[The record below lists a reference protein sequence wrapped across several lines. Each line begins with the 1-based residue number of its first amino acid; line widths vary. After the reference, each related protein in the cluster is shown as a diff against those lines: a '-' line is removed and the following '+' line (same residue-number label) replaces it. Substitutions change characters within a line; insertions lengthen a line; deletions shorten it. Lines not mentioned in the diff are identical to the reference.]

1 MLSNN
6 FAEAMIHYH
15 NALQINPHLQ
25 SAKDGLDILEKQLN
39 RLKADSDEDEVLSA
53 SGSELED
60 SFDSFL

>member
-1 MLSNN
+1 
-6 FAEAMIHYH
+6 MIHYH